1 MKILIIGCNGFI
13 GKYYK
18 KFSKLTNLIS
28 SSSKK
33 NSNNIH
39 FNIMSHDIQDVI
51 DNHNITHTVFLSAI
65 SDPVDCLKN
74 KKLSNLFNITMTKK
88 NLKILI
94 KNKIYFIFFS
104 SEYVFSGL
112 NGYYSEKSK
121 TGNNLLYGTQ
131 KIKIEKFLK
140 KQNYKNYSILR
151 LAKTYGDEINDK
163 SIFMTFLK
171 DYLNNKRNFIFA
183 DDQFFSAL
191 YVKDLVKIIDIFI
204 KKKIPGIFNVCGN
217 QNYSRVEYL
226 IKTAKKFNLQTCNI
240 SKTKFKKLTNIKNIP
255 LNVTMKNKK
264 IKKLLK
270 FKFTNFEKY
279 LEIIYKKYGSKF

>member
-1 MKILIIGCNGFI
+1 
-13 GKYYK
+13 
-18 KFSKLTNLIS
+18 
-28 SSSKK
+28 
-33 NSNNIH
+33 
-39 FNIMSHDIQDVI
+39 
-51 DNHNITHTVFLSAI
+51 
-65 SDPVDCLKN
+65 
-74 KKLSNLFNITMTKK
+74 
-88 NLKILI
+88 
-94 KNKIYFIFFS
+94 
-104 SEYVFSGL
+104 
-112 NGYYSEKSK
+112 
-121 TGNNLLYGTQ
+121 
-131 KIKIEKFLK
+131 
-140 KQNYKNYSILR
+140 
-151 LAKTYGDEINDK
+151 
-163 SIFMTFLK
+163 MTFLK